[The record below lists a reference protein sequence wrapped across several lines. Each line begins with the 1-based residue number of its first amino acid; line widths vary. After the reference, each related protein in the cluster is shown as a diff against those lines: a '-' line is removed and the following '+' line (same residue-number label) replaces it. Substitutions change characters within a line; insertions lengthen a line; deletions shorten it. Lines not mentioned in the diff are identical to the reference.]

1 MAQRKPRNL
10 YIMKI
15 LRNDIYE
22 NLRMALST
30 LLANKLRSFL
40 TVFGVVIGIITVMLI
55 ASIISGIDVSVKK
68 EVESFGTRSIYIS
81 KYNPGI
87 HIGRLSREERMR
99 KELTFDDSVALAGLP
114 TVELSVPFL
123 DITNNFFGQKLLVS
137 GGGKTTAG
145 VALQGTLPEFE
156 KAGTQVISEGRFFS
170 EFESDNRENVCVIG
184 SKVADDFFPYSSAI
198 SQEIKIG
205 ADQFRIVGVLQK
217 REQFLI
223 GGGSDDQN
231 NVIYLPFSVA
241 KKLKPNADDVY
252 VLAVARPGM
261 MDEAKDQV
269 RDLLRIR
276 RQVPFTAPDNFG
288 METSESILD
297 NFRSITSGLA
307 IAMVVISSVGLM
319 VGGIGVMNIMLV
331 SVTERTREIGVRKAI
346 GARRRDIM
354 WQFLIEAA
362 TLTAIGGLVGLSI
375 GWLLTLLLRI
385 FLPSYVPLWAPI
397 GGFVASV
404 GIGLIFGIW
413 PAWKAARLDPI
424 ESLRYE

>member
-1 MAQRKPRNL
+1 
-10 YIMKI
+10 MKI

-99 KELTFDDSVALAGLP
+99 KELTFDDSEALAGLP
-114 TVELSVPFL
+114 SVELSVPFL

-145 VALQGTLPEFE
+145 VALQGTLPDFE
-156 KAGTQVISEGRFFS
+156 KAGTQIISDGRFFS
-170 EFESDNRENVCVIG
+170 AFESDNRENVCVIG
-184 SKVADDFFPYSSAI
+184 SKVADDFFPFGSPVN
-198 SQEIKIG
+198 QELKIG
-205 ADQFRIVGVLQK
+205 ADQFRIVGVLEK
-217 REQFLI
+217 KEQFLI

-252 VLAVARPGM
+252 VLAVAKPGM

-276 RQVPFTAPDNFG
+276 RQVPFAAPDNFG

-375 GWLLTLLLRI
+375 GWLLTLLLRLI
-385 FLPSYVPLWAPI
+385 MPSYVPLWAPV

>member
-1 MAQRKPRNL
+1 
-10 YIMKI
+10 MKI

-55 ASIISGIDVSVKK
+55 ASIISGIDVAVKK

-99 KELTFDDSVALAGLP
+99 KELTFDDSVALSGLP

-170 EFESDNRENVCVIG
+170 DSETENRENVCVVG
-184 SKVADDFFPYSSAI
+184 SQVADDFFAFGSPVG
-198 SQEIKIG
+198 QQIKIG
-205 ADQFRIVGVLQK
+205 ADEFRVVGVLQK
-217 REQFLI
+217 REQFLPS
-223 GGGSDDQN
+223 GGSDDQN
-231 NVIYLPFSVA
+231 NVIYIPFSVA

-252 VLAVARPGM
+252 VLAVAKAGM

-269 RDLLRIR
+269 RDLLRVR
-276 RQVPFTAPDNFG
+276 RQVPFSAPDNFG

-346 GARRRDIM
+346 GARRSDIM

-362 TLTAIGGLVGLSI
+362 TLTGIGGLVGLSI
-375 GWLLTLLLRI
+375 GWLLTLLLRLL
-385 FLPSYVPLWAPI
+385 LPSYVPLWAPV

>member
-1 MAQRKPRNL
+1 
-10 YIMKI
+10 MKI

-55 ASIISGIDVSVKK
+55 ASIISGIDVAVKK

-99 KELTFDDSVALAGLP
+99 KELTYEDSVALSGLP

-137 GGGKTTAG
+137 GGGKTTAS

-170 EFESDNRENVCVIG
+170 EFESDNRENVCVVG
-184 SKVADDFFPYSSAI
+184 SQVADDFFRFGSPVG
-198 SQEIKIG
+198 QQIKIG
-205 ADQFRIVGVLQK
+205 ADEFRVVGVLQK
-217 REQFLI
+217 REQFLPS
-223 GGGSDDQN
+223 GGSDDQN
-231 NVIYLPFSVA
+231 NVIYIPFTVA
-241 KKLKPNADDVY
+241 KKLKPNADDIY
-252 VLAVARPGM
+252 VLAVAKTGM

-276 RQVPFTAPDNFG
+276 RQVPFTSPDNFG
-288 METSESILD
+288 IETSESILD
-297 NFRSITSGLA
+297 NFRSITAGLA

-346 GARRRDIM
+346 GARRSDIM

-362 TLTAIGGLVGLSI
+362 TLTGIGGLVGLSI
-375 GWLLTLLLRI
+375 GWLMTLLLRLL
-385 FLPSYVPLWAPI
+385 LPSYVPLWAPI

>member
-1 MAQRKPRNL
+1 
-10 YIMKI
+10 
-15 LRNDIYE
+15 
-22 NLRMALST
+22 
-30 LLANKLRSFL
+30 
-40 TVFGVVIGIITVMLI
+40 
-55 ASIISGIDVSVKK
+55 
-68 EVESFGTRSIYIS
+68 
-81 KYNPGI
+81 
-87 HIGRLSREERMR
+87 
-99 KELTFDDSVALAGLP
+99 KELTYDDAIALSNLP

-137 GGGKTTAG
+137 GGGKTSAG

-156 KAGTQVISEGRFFS
+156 RAGTQVVSEGRFFTQS
-170 EFESDNRENVCVIG
+170 EEDTKQDVCVIG
-184 SKVADDFFPYSSAI
+184 SKVADDFFNFGSPVG
-198 SQEIKIG
+198 QTIK
-205 ADQFRIVGVLQK
+205 VGSDEFKVVGTLQK

-223 GGGSDDQN
+223 SGGSDDQN

-241 KKLKPNADDVY
+241 RKLKPNEDDVFI
-252 VLAVARPGM
+252 LAVGRAGQ

-269 RDLLRIR
+269 RDLLRVR
-276 RQVPFTAPDNFG
+276 RQVPFAAPDNFG

-297 NFRSITSGLA
+297 NFRSITAGLA

-346 GARRRDIM
+346 GAKRSDIM

-362 TLTAIGGLVGLSI
+362 TLTGIGGIVGLSI
-375 GWLLTLLLRI
+375 GWLSTFLLRLL
-385 FLPSYVPLWAPI
+385 LPSYVPLWAPV

-404 GIGLIFGIW
+404 GIGLIFGLW